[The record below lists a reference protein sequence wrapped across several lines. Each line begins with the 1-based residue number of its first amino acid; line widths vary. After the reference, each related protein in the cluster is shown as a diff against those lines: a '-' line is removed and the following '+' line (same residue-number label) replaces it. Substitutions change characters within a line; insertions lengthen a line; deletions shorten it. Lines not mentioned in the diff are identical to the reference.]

1 MNRRDSS
8 DARNW
13 RECLG
18 ECHKLAQPQY
28 CTSRSHDRSDGRAR
42 ARAAEPRRR
51 DSGGALAADVP
62 VEGPDGPGSARGD
75 LRRPQTHT
83 HPPIQR
89 LPGSPQRAP
98 ATAGGR
104 APPQPPAR
112 FPQPPATL
120 LRPNRGGQV
129 GGPMVRP
136 ARRSVAPPKLLWLS
150 ARAWPSSALPRAK
163 SGRRI
168 FVHRPGHTVLEFRT
182 VLV

>member
-18 ECHKLAQPQY
+18 DCHKLAQPQY
-28 CTSRSHDRSDGRAR
+28 CATHSHGWSDGRAR

-89 LPGSPQRAP
+89 LAGSPQRAP

-136 ARRSVAPPKLLWLS
+136 ARRSAAPPQLLWLS
-150 ARAWPSSALPRAK
+150 ARAWPSSAPPRAK

-168 FVHRPGHTVLEFRT
+168 FLPRPGHTVQ
-182 VLV
+182 